1 MALLRTTRKLSA
13 VGGSSYVP
21 IPRRALLELRLF
33 TGDWC
38 EWILDTDAN
47 TLTLRA
53 VTRRPVVPLV
63 KFRANDMVPDELED
77 PIERGAAA
85 RELLAPGL
93 RELEK

>member
-1 MALLRTTRKLSA
+1 MALLRATRRLQP

-38 EWILDTDAN
+38 EWILDTDEH

-53 VTRRPVVPLV
+53 VQRRDVLPLL
-63 KFRANDMVPDELED
+63 KLRSNDMVPDDLEQPNERAAIARDAVVPLLVELS
-77 PIERGAAA
+77 
-85 RELLAPGL
+85 
-93 RELEK
+93 K